1 MVLGPVL
8 PEDTHALLVMPH
20 VEELQ
25 RGVDIRGGE
34 DGLQRAQVGP
44 GPGLGTLQRSIV
56 LTLNSVE
63 QILELCAV
71 IAHLHVPQFTFLS
84 GSQTVRR

>member
-1 MVLGPVL
+1 MV
-8 PEDTHALLVMPH
+8 PH

-34 DGLQRAQVGP
+34 DRLQRAQVGP
-44 GPGLGTLQRSIV
+44 GPGLGTLQGSIV
-56 LTLNSVE
+56 LPLNRVE

-71 IAHLHVPQFTFLS
+71 VAHLQVSQFTFLS
-84 GSQTVRR
+84 GSQDL